1 MGGPAIEWIRPGVGF
16 TPDAAAAFRRA
27 NAQVRAEFG
36 RDIDVNSTYRSR
48 DQQLR
53 MWQAWEA
60 YEAGR
65 GPHPGHS
72 KALHPDDPLAF
83 HTKGTALDSDDWR
96 NARIV
101 QILAAHGFIRN
112 RLHVKGEQHHFEYLR
127 DHDQHKNAPAG
138 GMEDDMTPNQDKA
151 LSEAWENSKRIR
163 QILEGLENMLV
174 GNGSAQE
181 IQPGGSLHRLVNIE
195 NAILGDGTF
204 LPPQDGSIAKR
215 VADIHSRVN
224 FATRPDGTPYM
235 IAVQGDVDVIL
246 AAIGAIRVDGSVD
259 IDALADR
266 LRGSLG
272 EAVAE
277 ELARRLKKGTQ
288 Q

>member
-1 MGGPAIEWIRPGVGF
+1 MGGPVIETVRTGVQF
-16 TPDAAAAFRRA
+16 TPEAAAAFRRA
-27 NAQVRAEFG
+27 EAQVRAEFG
-36 RDIDVNSTYRSR
+36 RDIDVNSTYR
-48 DQQLR
+48 DYNKQLS
-53 MWQAWEA
+53 MYNAWQA
-60 YEAGR
+60 YITGR

-101 QILAAHGFIRN
+101 QILAENGFIRN
-112 RLHVKGEQHHFEYLR
+112 RLHVPNERHHFEYLR
-127 DHDQHKNAPAG
+127 NHDQHKNAPAG
-138 GMEDDMTPNQDKA
+138 GMEDDMNPNQDKA

-174 GNGSAQE
+174 GNGSARE
-181 IQPGGSLHRLVNIE
+181 IQPGGSLHRLANIE

-246 AAIGAIRVDGSVD
+246 AAIGAIRDDGSVD
-259 IDALADR
+259 VDALADR
-266 LRGSLG
+266 LRGTLG
-272 EAVAE
+272 AAVAE
-277 ELARRLKKGTQ
+277 ELASRLAT
-288 Q
+288 